1 MTGYN
6 RYTGDQKHGNRY
18 CHSCGDQTPI
28 GFQHFHAEDLLKA
41 NDTLRDQLR
50 TATAERD
57 AAETECRAHRV
68 QLERSGQDMSD
79 LVTRLAHLQA
89 ALAKVRAEC
98 GRFNG
103 SPSYG
108 STAFKDN
115 VLRHVE
121 EALAATG
128 GKENE

>member
-1 MTGYN
+1 MPC
-6 RYTGDQKHGNRY
+6 DD
-18 CHSCGDQTPI
+18 CE
-28 GFQHFHAEDLLKA
+28 ALKA
-41 NDTLRDQLR
+41 K
-50 TATAERD
+50 
-57 AAETECRAHRV
+57 
-68 QLERSGQDMSD
+68 
-79 LVTRLAHLQA
+79 LASALA

-108 STAFKDN
+108 SMAFKDN

-128 GKENE
+128 GKEHS